1 MTANL
6 KINDPGNTGAC
17 PKDDFINAVFDSV
30 KGLKPAELMQLLIAF
45 SNEYEQ
51 QVNYEDFLR
60 LIERQ
65 GEVPHSMEQKNLQME
80 LEKASA
86 GGRPSERGMRET
98 IERVKLSINQAT
110 GGVNGFE

>member
-1 MTANL
+1 MVSNF
-6 KINDPGNTGAC
+6 KVNDPANSGAC

-30 KGLKPAELMQLLIAF
+30 KGLKPAELMQFLIAF

-51 QVNYEDFLR
+51 QVNYEDFVR

-65 GEVPHSMEQKNLQME
+65 GEVPHGMEQKNIQME
-80 LEKASA
+80 LEKATA
-86 GGRPSERGMRET
+86 GLRPSERGMRET
-98 IERVKLSINQAT
+98 IERVKLSLNLAT

>member
-1 MTANL
+1 MITNL
-6 KINDPGNTGAC
+6 KIHDSTGSGAC

-30 KGLKPAELMQLLIAF
+30 KGLKPAELMQLLVAF
-45 SNEYEQ
+45 SNDYEQ

-65 GEVPHSMEQKNLQME
+65 GELPNSIEARNLQLE
-80 LEKASA
+80 IEKAIP

-98 IERVKLSINQAT
+98 IERVKQST
-110 GGVNGFE
+110 T